1 MLDCLPTQF
10 AVGGTQFFSENT
22 ALISYV
28 SGYLDSSSINEHL
41 QPGTKIDLPFWMAR
55 ALCSRKRHIISADV
69 PKNYRDTYREILT
82 ADANVVDLHKLGPY
96 YYCFG
101 THLLKFEQPDA
112 ADISKSLV
120 KVSLVVRKSK
130 ARFFLL
136 VDLRDFFSDLGEKKL

>member
-1 MLDCLPTQF
+1 
-10 AVGGTQFFSENT
+10 
-22 ALISYV
+22 
-28 SGYLDSSSINEHL
+28 
-41 QPGTKIDLPFWMAR
+41 MAR

-120 KVSLVVRKSK
+120 KVSRVVRKSK
-130 ARFFLL
+130 FGNITKSRALTLILPLFFPLKIL
-136 VDLRDFFSDLGEKKL
+136 SAYNVCYT